1 MRTMRK
7 RYLLELIGVVV
18 GTAFMA
24 LSFQAFLVPN
34 QMAAGGVSG
43 LGVILFHLYAVPVG
57 LTVFLVNIPLFILA
71 WVILGWKVVAN
82 SLAGTILLPLMLE
95 VFAYIPV
102 VTQDMLLAS
111 VFGGIGVGIGL
122 GLVFRS
128 HGSTGGTALGALL
141 ISHFSQLSSGKSLIG
156 ADLAIIIASGFVF
169 SAEAAMFALI
179 SLFVTSKVIDLVQE
193 GLFYSKAAIIIS
205 DENEVIADKI
215 MAEIGRG
222 ATFLKGSGA
231 YTGERREIILC
242 VLSQSQVTHIKDIV
256 REIDP
261 DAFVIVSNVGEVLGE
276 GFRRI

>member
-156 ADLAIIIASGFVF
+156 ADLAIILASGFVF

-231 YTGERREIILC
+231 YTGERREIMLC

>member
-57 LTVFLVNIPLFILA
+57 LVVFLVNIPLFILA

-95 VFAYIPV
+95 VFADIPV
-102 VTQDMLLAS
+102 VTQDMFLAS

-156 ADLAIIIASGFVF
+156 ADLAIILASGFVF

-205 DENEVIADKI
+205 DENEIIADKI

-222 ATFLKGSGA
+222 VTFLKGSGA
-231 YTGERREIILC
+231 YTGERREIMLC

>member
-57 LTVFLVNIPLFILA
+57 LVVFLVNIPLFILA

-222 ATFLKGSGA
+222 VTFLKGSGA
-231 YTGERREIILC
+231 YTGERREIMFC